1 MQVISYNNNYNP
13 NCMDIVNR
21 SNSKKSNSDNKKGNN
36 KVFAMTA
43 IQTTI
48 TTISITAITTMSI
61 TTVIKKTPGHHDK
74 QTTTLTPL
82 GLDGD
87 RKIKSKSK

>member
-1 MQVISYNNNYNP
+1 
-13 NCMDIVNR
+13 MDIVNS

-36 KVFAMTA
+36 NKVFAMTA
-43 IQTTI
+43 IQTTM

-61 TTVIKKTPGHHDK
+61 TTVIKTPGHHDK